1 MKTYEERRDAYV
13 SAGNDFFPITNHE
26 DGLDDGTE
34 CWYSVGSKKFS
45 SRREAAEFLFSEFE
59 AKSGEGESIKTKII
73 DSEIETPILISA
85 NTYAD
90 YFYVPATISVQVGEY
105 KAVLQTGLSYCHNDY
120 NCPSNNLEVYD
131 DGSDLILFKLD
142 QAYESI
148 IDNDEFVAQL
158 NEECGTS
165 YKSTDLADM
174 RNALIDVIINA
185 QQLIKEAQA
194 EAEAELESDENV
206 YVICTERE
214 EDDDTGE
221 KRVCSEPELK
231 IFDDQYEAQEYVDAI
246 NQTIDIARIIDK
258 ETARSQFPENF

>member
-1 MKTYEERRDAYV
+1 MTIE
-13 SAGNDFFPITNHE
+13 
-26 DGLDDGTE
+26 
-34 CWYSVGSKKFS
+34 
-45 SRREAAEFLFSEFE
+45 
-59 AKSGEGESIKTKII
+59 TKITSA
-73 DSEIETPILISA
+73 DLEAPILIST

-90 YFYVPATISVQVGEY
+90 YFFVPANIT
-105 KAVLQTGLSYCHNDY
+105 VLVDKYEATLQSGGSYNHNDY
-120 NCPSNNLEVYD
+120 NCPSDNLEVYE

>member
-1 MKTYEERRDAYV
+1 MV
-13 SAGNDFFPITNHE
+13 STSGTHDGNTIMT
-26 DGLDDGTE
+26 
-34 CWYSVGSKKFS
+34 
-45 SRREAAEFLFSEFE
+45 
-59 AKSGEGESIKTKII
+59 IKTKIT
-73 DSEIETPILISA
+73 DSEIESAILIST

-90 YFYVPATISVQVGEY
+90 YFFVPATISVQVGDY
-105 KAVLQTGLSYCHNDY
+105 KATLQTGLSYCHNDY
-120 NCPSNNLEVYD
+120 KCPSNNLEVYD

-148 IDNDEFVAQL
+148 IDNDDFIAEL

-165 YKSTDLADM
+165 YKTSDLADM

-185 QQLIKEAQA
+185 QQLIKKAQA
-194 EAEAELESDENV
+194 EAEAELEADDSV
-206 YVICTERE
+206 YVLHTERE

-231 IFDDQYEAQEYVDAI
+231 IFDDQNDAQDYVDAI
-246 NQTIDIARIIDK
+246 NKTIDLARIIDK

>member
-1 MKTYEERRDAYV
+1 MTIE
-13 SAGNDFFPITNHE
+13 
-26 DGLDDGTE
+26 
-34 CWYSVGSKKFS
+34 
-45 SRREAAEFLFSEFE
+45 
-59 AKSGEGESIKTKII
+59 TKITSA
-73 DSEIETPILISA
+73 DLEAPILIST

-90 YFYVPATISVQVGEY
+90 YFFVPANIT
-105 KAVLQTGLSYCHNDY
+105 VLVDKYEATLQSGGSYNHNDY
-120 NCPSNNLEVYD
+120 NCPSDNLEVYE

-142 QAYESI
+142 QAYES
-148 IDNDEFVAQL
+148 DLNDDDFIAEL

-194 EAEAELESDENV
+194 EAEAELESDNNV
-206 YVICTERE
+206 YVIHTERE
-214 EDDDTGE
+214 ENEETGE

-231 IFDDQYEAQEYVDAI
+231 IFDDKSDAQEYVDAI
-246 NQTIDIARIIDK
+246 NQTIDIASIIDK